1 MGNAPTSICQSS
13 RSEWHVRH
21 IKMRMKGLSLT
32 GTFVNTGAILAG
44 SLIGISAGKFL
55 PERIKTIAMQALGLS
70 VVLIGLRMALSGK
83 EPIVAIGC
91 VLLGA
96 ITGELIKIEQ
106 GVEHIGV
113 WLKAR
118 SRSDSSTFVQGFVSA
133 SILYLTGAMM
143 IVGSIQDG
151 TVGDASTLYIKSLLD
166 GVASV
171 ALSSTLGIG
180 VAFSALSVLLVQ
192 GSITL
197 LSSKLLFMQNPAV
210 LDAVTAAGG
219 LLILGIG
226 TNLLELTKIRIGNFL
241 PALLYAILWAI
252 I

>member
-1 MGNAPTSICQSS
+1 M
-13 RSEWHVRH
+13 
-21 IKMRMKGLSLT
+21 T

-44 SLIGISAGKFL
+44 SIIGISAGKFL

-70 VVLIGLRMALSGK
+70 VALIGLKMALSGK

-96 ITGELIKIEQ
+96 ITGEVIKIEQ
-106 GVEHIGV
+106 AVERIGE

-118 SRSDSSTFVQGFVSA
+118 FRSDSSTFVQGFVSA

-151 TVGDASTLYIKSLLD
+151 TTGDASTLYIKSLLD

-241 PALLYAILWAI
+241 PALLYAILWAVF
-252 I
+252 

>member
-1 MGNAPTSICQSS
+1 
-13 RSEWHVRH
+13 
-21 IKMRMKGLSLT
+21 LT

-44 SLIGISAGKFL
+44 SLIGISAGKYL

-70 VVLIGLRMALSGK
+70 VALIGLKMALSGK

-91 VLLGA
+91 VLFGA
-96 ITGELIKIEQ
+96 ITGEVIKIEQ
-106 GVEHIGV
+106 AVERIGE

-118 SRSDSSTFVQGFVSA
+118 FRSDSSTFVQGFVSA

-151 TVGDASTLYIKSLLD
+151 TAGDASTLYIKSLLD

-241 PALLYAILWAI
+241 PALLYAILWAVF
-252 I
+252 